1 MTWIEK
7 LKALRP
13 CGEAVA
19 WLESTG
25 LSGQAA
31 WEACERADWM
41 LWLASKCQIDR
52 LVLVRAACACARTA
66 LAYVTKGE
74 DRPRIAI
81 ETAERWCDGRATID
95 DVRAHA
101 AAAADAADAAHAAAA
116 DAADAAHAAAAAA
129 ADAADAADAAAADA
143 AHAAAYTAHAAADA
157 AHAAA
162 AAKVRLTALRDMAA
176 IVRQHIPQCPLKE
189 DEQ

>member
-1 MTWIEK
+1 MTWTEK
-7 LKALRP
+7 LKDMRP
-13 CGEAVA
+13 CDDAVA

-25 LSGQAA
+25 LSDQAA
-31 WEACERADWM
+31 WDACERADWM
-41 LWLASKCQIDR
+41 LWLAARCDIDR
-52 LVLVRAACACARTA
+52 RVLVRAACACARTA

-116 DAADAAHAAAAAA
+116 
-129 ADAADAADAAAADA
+129 
-143 AHAAAYTAHAAADA
+143 
-157 AHAAA
+157 
-162 AAKVRLTALRDMAA
+162 AKVRLTALRDMAA

>member
-101 AAAADAADAAHAAAA
+101 AAAADAAA
-116 DAADAAHAAAAAA
+116 AAHAAAAAA
-129 ADAADAADAAAADA
+129 AAAADAADAAAADA